1 METLMFAVIAVDP
14 ETKRDLLLY
23 GGQQVVINV
32 FDTRIEAEAAV
43 LVANGIG
50 FGWEYRVS
58 EFLL

>member
-1 METLMFAVIAVDP
+1 METLKFAVIAVDP
-14 ETKRDLLLY
+14 ET
-23 GGQQVVINV
+23 GGQQVVITV